1 MILQTAFLAESI
13 ASTENALCTGLPF
26 FPEAK
31 ARFQGQTRTE
41 SLKYTVAAF
50 DIKLSFKKQ
59 KFPNNRYSE
68 DSSLSYY
75 NFFCIFVKA
84 FRASFFRQRIKTE
97 QNL

>member
-1 MILQTAFLAESI
+1 VIRWISKTVFLAESI
-13 ASTENALCTGLPF
+13 TSTENALCTGLPF

-31 ARFQGQTRTE
+31 ARFQSQKQAR
-41 SLKYTVAAF
+41 SLKHHAGAF
-50 DIKLSFKKQ
+50 GIKLSYIKQ

-84 FRASFFRQRIKTE
+84 FWASFSQSR
-97 QNL
+97 